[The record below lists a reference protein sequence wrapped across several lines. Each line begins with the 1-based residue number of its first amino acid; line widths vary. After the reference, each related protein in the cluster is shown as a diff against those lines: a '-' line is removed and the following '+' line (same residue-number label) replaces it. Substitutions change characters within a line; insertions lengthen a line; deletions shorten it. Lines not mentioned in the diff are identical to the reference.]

1 MGFDTLLWYTHWVVQ
16 KTMSPPSTPGG
27 LWVCTSVH
35 WVCVIPKCMLLE
47 CFRDSVTSSRKIN
60 LFWELHNLNLN
71 LAGIKRRMRSEG
83 SLQHSVSSTLLWTVG
98 RLWRCSKAVLM
109 KHNTRTKSLYFA
121 FRYVLFF
128 SCKQVSANLFH
139 ENWNEKMFWLI
150 RIVPFT

>member
-47 CFRDSVTSSRKIN
+47 CFRDSVTSSSKIN

-98 RLWRCSKAVLM
+98 RL
-109 KHNTRTKSLYFA
+109 
-121 FRYVLFF
+121 
-128 SCKQVSANLFH
+128 
-139 ENWNEKMFWLI
+139 
-150 RIVPFT
+150 